1 MPQSSGQGTDV
12 AEALELVRQYLN
24 GEIREQ
30 DLPEDVKE
38 LAKAAYAQKEALRM
52 LFLYQRY
59 VRAEDKLVES
69 YALSVSQ
76 QQKAQDFVRRLDE
89 VRFSYSR
96 LRGAERAIYR
106 KLNQTL
112 KDTRDI
118 FARWHRGNES
128 NLRNPPGVANRRALQ
143 ETFKLELDSVVDWER
158 SKGFLQTSLIEPRRR
173 FHAFG
178 RNAAGDVENWFRDSV
193 VEVLDEGL
201 KAGILPKSL
210 RNSFKVGV
218 VSMRFDLQL
227 LDEASEEDYLEVE
240 AGERQLKFG
249 QACYAFCVI
258 GEVLKDI
265 GDSMR

>member
-38 LAKAAYAQKEALRM
+38 LAKAAYAQKEAMRM

-59 VRAEDKLVES
+59 VQAEDRLVES

-143 ETFKLELDSVVDWER
+143 ETFKLELDSVLDWER
-158 SKGFLQTSLIEPRRR
+158 SKGFLQTSLIEPRRN

-193 VEVLDEGL
+193 AEVLDEGL

-210 RNSFKVGV
+210 KGSFKVGV
-218 VSMRFDLQL
+218 VSMSFDLQL
-227 LDEASEEDYLEVE
+227 LDEATEEDYLAVE
-240 AGERQLKFG
+240 RGESQLRFG

>member
-1 MPQSSGQGTDV
+1 MTQSTGQRTDA
-12 AEALELVRQYLN
+12 AEALEMVRQYLN

-30 DLPEDVKE
+30 DLPDDVKE
-38 LAKAAYAQKEALRM
+38 LARAAYAQKEAMRI
-52 LFLYQRY
+52 LFLYRRY
-59 VRAEDKLVES
+59 IQAEDTLVES
-69 YALSVSQ
+69 YANAVRQ
-76 QQKAQDFVRRLDE
+76 RQKAQDFAGQLDK

-112 KDTRDI
+112 NETRDI

-128 NLRNPPGVANRRALQ
+128 SLGNPPRVANRRALQ
-143 ETFKLELDSVVDWER
+143 ETFRLELDSVLDWER
-158 SKGFLQTSLIEPRRR
+158 SKGFLQTSLIEPRRN

-193 VEVLDEGL
+193 AEVLDEGL

-210 RNSFKVGV
+210 KNGFKVGV
-218 VSMRFDLQL
+218 TAMSFDLQL
-227 LDEASEEDYLEVE
+227 LDEATEEDYAKVE
-240 AGERQLKFG
+240 KGESQLRFG
-249 QACYAFCVI
+249 QACYAFCVV

-265 GDSMR
+265 GNSLR